1 MHSVTIRVCAGEFSA
16 TMTAIRE
23 WFDANRYQPTR
34 YKYDHDE
41 DAVLVTVDFS
51 AGWRPGHLRH
61 GLTVSIG
68 FLCNRHYP
76 TVGASCGPKRPV
88 TVDKTLADARRP
100 RHHVTSRP
108 HLVLRHSARDFVAVA
123 GGGDRADRAPRPS

>member
-51 AGWRPGHLRH
+51 AGVAAKAFATRFDGVDRFPLQPATPDSRRQLLPEATRH
-61 GLTVSIG
+61 
-68 FLCNRHYP
+68 
-76 TVGASCGPKRPV
+76 
-88 TVDKTLADARRP
+88 RR
-100 RHHVTSRP
+100 
-108 HLVLRHSARDFVAVA
+108 
-123 GGGDRADRAPRPS
+123 